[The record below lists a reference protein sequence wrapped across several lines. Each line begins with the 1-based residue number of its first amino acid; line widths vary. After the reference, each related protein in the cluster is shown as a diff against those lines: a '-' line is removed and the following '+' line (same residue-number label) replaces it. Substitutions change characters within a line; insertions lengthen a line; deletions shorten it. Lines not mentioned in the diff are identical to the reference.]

1 MNPQRR
7 NRRDDCEGRPEQH
20 RHMYRRRVLSAE
32 GDVGCWSPYGGPSRR
47 VTDERGPQLD
57 EAEALP
63 VWTGRAS
70 PTPLSGNGEP
80 TASEECSISGAMR
93 SVVERLHAV
102 AEAGEQGA
110 AGQRFVDAEGAAAH
124 RTEDDYAFGSEDDL
138 MARRQLRS
146 NPRITH
152 MLERFFELFDTSMIP
167 RERMIE
173 FEVLCCKALFDPD
186 DFDEVRLLLRARM
199 IQTSSVTR
207 NGPGSGADGRAHT
220 SRG

>member
-1 MNPQRR
+1 
-7 NRRDDCEGRPEQH
+7 
-20 RHMYRRRVLSAE
+20 
-32 GDVGCWSPYGGPSRR
+32 
-47 VTDERGPQLD
+47 
-57 EAEALP
+57 
-63 VWTGRAS
+63 
-70 PTPLSGNGEP
+70 
-80 TASEECSISGAMR
+80 
-93 SVVERLHAV
+93 
-102 AEAGEQGA
+102 
-110 AGQRFVDAEGAAAH
+110 
-124 RTEDDYAFGSEDDL
+124 

-167 RERMIE
+167 KGRMIE